1 MLVVVLDCNVGIENI
16 TELDVLVVLGV
27 VVRVK
32 KVVVILEPS

>member
-16 TELDVLVVLGV
+16 IELDVLVVLGV

-32 KVVVILEPS
+32 KVVVILKPS